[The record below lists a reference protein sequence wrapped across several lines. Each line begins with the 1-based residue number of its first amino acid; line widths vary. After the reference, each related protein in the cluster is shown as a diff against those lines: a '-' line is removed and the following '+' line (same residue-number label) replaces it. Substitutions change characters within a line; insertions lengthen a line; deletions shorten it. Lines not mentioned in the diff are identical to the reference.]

1 MFARILEI
9 TPKLEKKEELINVVR
24 QEILPILKKQ
34 PGFIELIPFVPEFHN
49 EKNEKV
55 VAISLWAEKYEA
67 EKYVKEVFP
76 KVEQILKPFLAV
88 PVTFKPYT
96 VETTMCRHLAEVLT
110 ATV

>member
-1 MFARILEI
+1 MFARIIEI

-34 PGFIELIPFVPEFHN
+34 PGFIELMPFVPEFHD
-49 EKNEKV
+49 EKV

-76 KVEQILKPFLAV
+76 KVEQILKPYLAV

-96 VETTMCRHLAEVLT
+96 VETTVCRHLAEVLT

>member
-34 PGFIELIPFVPEFHN
+34 PGFIELMPFVPEFP
-49 EKNEKV
+49 NEKV

-76 KVEQILKPFLAV
+76 KVEQILKPYLAV

-96 VETTMCRHLAEVLT
+96 LETTVCRHLAEVLT